1 MRSALRAN
9 CPRRRRAGS
18 GFTLLEVLMAMA
30 LFAMAAVMLAS
41 AYLNVLNSYETAG
54 RAAQLNEDF
63 AFARQ
68 LVLNEPDRKKVEEGG
83 EFTTAAGNRAKWSV
97 EIASTNVAD
106 VFRVAFTCEIS
117 DPARPEPDRVTQG
130 FLVLRP
136 TWVIDAAERG
146 KLKEDAKTRIL
157 ELQGK
162 LKAGQPGGTSR

>member
-1 MRSALRAN
+1 MHPRPEPASGRRTRA
-9 CPRRRRAGS
+9 
-18 GFTLLEVLMAMA
+18 FTLLEVLMAMA

-83 EFTTAAGNRAKWSV
+83 EFATAAGHRARWSV

-117 DPARPEPDRVTQG
+117 DPARPEPDRVTQS
-130 FLVLRP
+130 FVVMRP
-136 TWVIDAAERG
+136 TWVIDAGERG

-162 LKAGQPGGTSR
+162 LKAGQPGGQNR

>member
-1 MRSALRAN
+1 MHPRPEQASGRRTRA
-9 CPRRRRAGS
+9 
-18 GFTLLEVLMAMA
+18 FTLLEVLMAMA

-83 EFTTAAGNRAKWSV
+83 EFATAPGHRARWSV

-117 DPARPEPDRVTQG
+117 DPARQEPDRVTQS
-130 FLVLRP
+130 FLVMRP

-146 KLKEDAKTRIL
+146 KLKEEAKTRIL

-162 LKAGQPGGTSR
+162 LKAGQSGGQLR

>member
-1 MRSALRAN
+1 M
-9 CPRRRRAGS
+9 RRRSKTTRAHSPG

-83 EFTTAAGNRAKWSV
+83 EFATAAGHRARWSV

-106 VFRVAFTCEIS
+106 VFRVAFNCEIS
-117 DPARPEPDRVTQG
+117 DPVRQEPDRVTQS
-130 FLVLRP
+130 FLVMRP

-146 KLKEDAKTRIL
+146 KLKEEAKTRIL

-162 LKAGQPGGTSR
+162 LKAGQSGGQMR